1 MGSPTGPGTPL
12 GRTAGGRSES
22 AKIEVIAT
30 IKEAINDLS
39 ELMSLRH
46 VDVELARSFEE
57 VQVAGPAKALAE
69 AMRNLIWNAIEA
81 SQPGA
86 LVRVAVHVRGENV
99 IIDVSDDGSGI
110 SPESLSK
117 IFEQGFTTKPGA
129 AGMGLN
135 IVERRLGELLG
146 SIVWQSPV
154 NNRRGARFTVTL
166 PTIPPSPPTA

>member
-1 MGSPTGPGTPL
+1 MGSPTGPEAPSAKGT
-12 GRTAGGRSES
+12 GGRPP
-22 AKIEVIAT
+22 AARIDVVAT
-30 IKEAINDLS
+30 IKEAINELS
-39 ELMSLRH
+39 ELMKLRH

-57 VQVAGPAKALAE
+57 VQVGGPAKALVD

-81 SQPGA
+81 TQPGG

-99 IIDVSDDGSGI
+99 VIDVSDDGSGI

-117 IFEQGFTTKPGA
+117 IFKEGFTTKPGA

-146 SIVWQSPV
+146 SIVWESPLHD
-154 NNRRGARFTVTL
+154 RRGARFTVTL
-166 PTIPPSPPTA
+166 PTIPALPPSA

>member
-1 MGSPTGPGTPL
+1 MGSPTGPGAPA
-12 GRTAGGRSES
+12 GRIARGSSES

-57 VQVAGPAKALAE
+57 VQVAGPAKALVE

-86 LVRVAVHVRGENV
+86 LVRVAVHVRGDNV

-110 SPESLSK
+110 SPEALSK

-146 SIVWQSPV
+146 SIVWQSPL

>member
-1 MGSPTGPGTPL
+1 MASPTGPGTPS
-12 GRTAGGRSES
+12 GRTASGRSEV
-22 AKIEVIAT
+22 AKIDVIAT
-30 IKEAINDLS
+30 IKEAIKDLS

-57 VQVAGPAKALAE
+57 VQVAGPAKALVE
-69 AMRNLIWNAIEA
+69 AMRNLIWNAVEA

-86 LVRVAVHVRGENV
+86 LVRVAVHVRGDNV
-99 IIDVSDDGSGI
+99 VIDVSDDGSGI

-117 IFEQGFTTKPGA
+117 IFKEGFTTKPGA

-146 SIVWQSPV
+146 SIVWQSPL

-166 PTIPPSPPTA
+166 PTIPPVPPTA